1 MLLMSYVMVV
11 LLMCVIPFHLIQP
24 GSTRAKWLSGNSP
37 YLYDSLYHS
46 KIMLLVCCCSFLFFS
61 FPFFLFFFVCLFCF
75 VTVKRTLFLLLR
87 CLQNIR
93 LSFKR
98 KRLRTLKKN
107 KKTSVLMVHKCK
119 VLLVWHYIFCWAS
132 SCLYTNLFF
141 HCN

>member
-1 MLLMSYVMVV
+1 MSYHFISFNQGLPGRNGYPVTHHIFMIACITLKSCCLFVV
-11 LLMCVIPFHLIQP
+11 V
-24 GSTRAKWLSGNSP
+24 
-37 YLYDSLYHS
+37 
-46 KIMLLVCCCSFLFFS
+46 LFFS
-61 FPFFLFFFVCLFCF
+61 FLSLSFFFFFVCLFCF